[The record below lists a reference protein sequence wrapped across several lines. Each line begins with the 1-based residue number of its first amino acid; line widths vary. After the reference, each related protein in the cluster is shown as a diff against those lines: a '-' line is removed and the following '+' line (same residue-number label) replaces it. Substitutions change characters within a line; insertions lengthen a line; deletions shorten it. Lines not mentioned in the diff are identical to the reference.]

1 MKHRNHM
8 LYFIFPFF
16 FVILMSPTYYGS
28 ASLPQS
34 FFINL
39 TLEKSTDNIIIWFSN
54 GSYSQVKIIN
64 LLFNASLIKEKKW
77 EINFSVKTD
86 NFYNSTKATATMV
99 DGQFVINS
107 VPSIFK
113 ISPRLLGQNCSI
125 ILTETSKFKLVG
137 NVTSGSS
144 LSPTGIDGNY
154 VKDIVVQSFHVNN
167 MGSETLPLVLGYD
180 QDTGLLV
187 YAGLTLSD
195 VLLEL
200 VGIEYV
206 VGNQF
211 LLKSFS
217 KNMSFE
223 LLHLNEE
230 SQSHLPPVIFVF
242 ITIPVVLS
250 ALVAIFYF
258 NLKRNGRRSKTRAS
272 RKK

>member
-1 MKHRNHM
+1 MKHRKHM
-8 LYFIFPFF
+8 LCFIFPFF
-16 FVILMSPTYYGS
+16 FAILMSPTCHGS
-28 ASLPQS
+28 ASLPES

-39 TLEKSTDNIIIWFSN
+39 NLEKSTDNVIIWFSN
-54 GSYSQVKIIN
+54 GSYSQEKNIN
-64 LLFNASLIKEKKW
+64 FLFNASLIKEEKW

-99 DGQFVINS
+99 DGQLVINS

-113 ISPRLLGQNCSI
+113 ISPGLLGQNGSI
-125 ILTETSKFKLVG
+125 LLTETSKFKLVG
-137 NVTSGSS
+137 NVTARSS

-154 VKDIVVQSFHVNN
+154 VKDTVVQSFHVNN

-180 QDTGLLV
+180 QDTGIIV

-206 VGNQF
+206 VGNPF

-217 KNMSFE
+217 KNLSFE
-223 LLHLNEE
+223 FLNLNIE
-230 SQSHLPPVIFVF
+230 P
-242 ITIPVVLS
+242 
-250 ALVAIFYF
+250 
-258 NLKRNGRRSKTRAS
+258 
-272 RKK
+272 